1 MAEAVV
7 LEGGSY
13 WQRYGAKQGER
24 EVLFSPTQSSCWCL
38 TLAKPDGS
46 WQTKDPADK
55 VFKDQDPGTWNKIER
70 QQMHLGGGWAGTN
83 RE

>member
-1 MAEAVV
+1 MV
-7 LEGGSY
+7 LNRERGKCSSP
-13 WQRYGAKQGER
+13 QPNLLAGASHW
-24 EVLFSPTQSSCWCL
+24 L
-38 TLAKPDGS
+38 KPDGS